1 MAINRIIN
9 NNHFLNKK
17 FLDMKKQTITNRTE
31 NKNLVP
37 FNTVGSFLT
46 AGLLLF
52 GAASCDSGE
61 RQTETEDNTLA
72 TEETYD
78 NGLGYEGTQDN
89 EPVTNT
95 DTEDFDRWDANT
107 DRQWDQDEFNTRMND
122 SGEFNEWDTD
132 RDGSLNE
139 NEFNEGSRYLQ
150 DNQANTRDNTEI
162 TGTNT
167 NSNLGAFDDWDQN
180 GDDVITEEEFNNAR
194 FNSMDTNRDGSLSTD
209 EYNNENNQ
217 MNQGSETNTDTTGTG
232 GGY

>member
-1 MAINRIIN
+1 
-9 NNHFLNKK
+9 
-17 FLDMKKQTITNRTE
+17 MKKLTETNNKE
-31 NKNLVP
+31 NKNLRL
-37 FNTVGSFLT
+37 NTFGSLLT

-61 RQTETEDNTLA
+61 RRTETEDNTLA
-72 TEETYD
+72 TEEEYD
-78 NGLGYEGTQDN
+78 NGLGYEGIQDN

-122 SGEFNEWDTD
+122 TGEFNEWDAD

-139 NEFNEGSRYLQ
+139 GEFNEGSRYMME
-150 DNQANTRDNTEI
+150 NQTNTQNNTKT
-162 TGTNT
+162 TGTT
-167 NSNLGAFDDWDQN
+167 STLGTFDDWDEN

-209 EYNNENNQ
+209 EYNTGNNQ
-217 MNQGSETNTDTTGTG
+217 MNRGTGTNTDTTGSG
-232 GGY
+232 GSF